1 MACDFFPG
9 GAHIE
14 TVRVGCCSAIHVI
27 SARGAVSSWCSWL
40 LHAISDLFY
49 ASSSMRFPLV
59 VHALVGKP
67 ACVALVFAPLVP
79 VSAHRR
85 PRIGELATAALE
97 LVSNQRLQWSC
108 RQLHR
113 TCQRISLLPAHRQL
127 SRRTPWAHRAVA
139 IIHVDFS
146 GGRHRPSAVAGC
158 VKLVSTT
165 GWTGSASAFP
175 TIAALA

>member
-1 MACDFFPG
+1 MSIG
-9 GAHIE
+9 GVSLRQLSA
-14 TVRVGCCSAIHVI
+14 GCGKAALWRPLLLAQYCCQGGENNIFVKTQSHTI
-27 SARGAVSSWCSWL
+27 SQL
-40 LHAISDLFY
+40 
-49 ASSSMRFPLV
+49 
-59 VHALVGKP
+59 
-67 ACVALVFAPLVP
+67 P
-79 VSAHRR
+79 VSASSGSNEDVIDAWLVTSFPTHPPWFRSQ
-85 PRIGELATAALE
+85 TTLE
-97 LVSNQRLQWSC
+97 LPSAPSDMPTDQF
-108 RQLHR
+108 
-113 TCQRISLLPAHRQL
+113 LPAHRQL